1 MRFSDGNM
9 KNKLSLTLISFLANF
24 IMAGFASQ
32 FGMLIEP
39 IAQSF
44 NADVN
49 SVAFIFS
56 LLNGGAL
63 IGTILAFF
71 LIDIIGIKRITLLSY
86 SIIIACSLILY
97 ITNSL
102 LILQVCMTLIGLCGG
117 IGLCI
122 AGTIVVSTW
131 QDKIQSTM
139 LVVQDATFNIAGVI
153 FPLITTYA
161 LTHDLSWASS
171 YLMVGLV
178 TVLML
183 FIIILTN
190 FDLISHPTAK
200 QSQPSEWNFG
210 ILSAGIGLFLAM
222 LALYTFLTWAPLFV
236 SQKFSISFE
245 LAGNI
250 ITQYWAAA
258 LIGALVSTVIVTR
271 VKIEHFFISI
281 ILLAFIMT
289 LMIVNT
295 EYSDNDSLD
304 LIGYLTYGY
313 GFVCSALY
321 NAFVAYGVTFVK
333 NASSKNVSFILIS
346 GSAGAMFSPAISS
359 ILHNYLDIQVI
370 MNTIPIYYAVIIVM
384 LVISIFL
391 KKRAL
396 KSNQ

>member
-1 MRFSDGNM
+1 M

-39 IAQSF
+39 IAQNF

-63 IGTILAFF
+63 IGTIFAFF

-86 SIIIACSLILY
+86 TIIVISSFILY

-102 LILQVCMTLIGLCGG
+102 IILEVCMTLIGLCGG

-139 LVVQDATFNIAGVI
+139 LVVQDATFNIAGII

-161 LTHDLSWASS
+161 LTHNLSWASS
-171 YLMVGLV
+171 YLTVGIV
-178 TVLML
+178 AVLML
-183 FIIILTN
+183 IIILFTN
-190 FDLISHPTAK
+190 FDLINQPKAK
-200 QSQPSEWNFG
+200 QEKHQRSEWNFG
-210 ILSAGIGLFLAM
+210 IISSGFGLFLAM

-245 LAGNI
+245 DAGNI
-250 ITQYWAAA
+250 ITQYWTAA
-258 LIGALVSTVIVTR
+258 LIGALVSTAIVTR

-281 ILLAFIMT
+281 ILLALWIWICMLCFIYRFCG
-289 LMIVNT
+289 LWR
-295 EYSDNDSLD
+295 D
-304 LIGYLTYGY
+304 L
-313 GFVCSALY
+313 C
-321 NAFVAYGVTFVK
+321 K
-333 NASSKNVSFILIS
+333 K
-346 GSAGAMFSPAISS
+346 S
-359 ILHNYLDIQVI
+359 I
-370 MNTIPIYYAVIIVM
+370 
-384 LVISIFL
+384 
-391 KKRAL
+391 K
-396 KSNQ
+396 